1 MHQYDRAIE
10 VFEKFIEREPYNAL
24 LWYQKAAFSLRLNKE
39 NEALEYFDWAITA
52 DDSFHAAHFE
62 IGRIHERNDRLIE
75 AMNAYRQSISTEVP
89 SGYIYFR
96 IGMIE
101 QELGSLN
108 AALRAFNSAIEQEP
122 DLEDVYLERA
132 NVLCEL
138 DRHKEAVSD
147 YKKVWITGNYGAEDV
162 IDYVEALVE
171 LDVLDEAIQILYQA
185 VGQFDDNPQLRL
197 ILAGYLFATA
207 SYEEAR
213 VIMNECLDLE
223 PTSIE
228 LFHQYFPAFGKIPEI
243 TGILAEIQSAHDA

>member
-1 MHQYDRAIE
+1 M
-10 VFEKFIEREPYNAL
+10 
-24 LWYQKAAFSLRLNKE
+24 
-39 NEALEYFDWAITA
+39 
-52 DDSFHAAHFE
+52 
-62 IGRIHERNDRLIE
+62 
-75 AMNAYRQSISTEVP
+75 
-89 SGYIYFR
+89 
-96 IGMIE
+96 
-101 QELGSLN
+101 
-108 AALRAFNSAIEQEP
+108 
-122 DLEDVYLERA
+122 
-132 NVLCEL
+132 
-138 DRHKEAVSD
+138 DRHKEAITD

-171 LDVLDEAIQILYQA
+171 LDLLDDAIQILYQG